1 MDKHGA
7 AELIIAKLLFVFSIF
22 LVIWFLNVLL
32 EITEQ
37 QHLVGIIFLS
47 LPWSDKK

>member
-37 QHLVGIIFLS
+37 QHLVLS
-47 LPWSDKK
+47 FFVLV